1 MKKLFY
7 TVAVAFE
14 GTPREMLINVYEIA
28 DNQPTLFCQIES
40 FYGRDV
46 EVDIQVYLD
55 NNGYGDEEFIFEHL
69 E

>member
-7 TVAVAFE
+7 TVAIALD
-14 GTPREMLINVYEIA
+14 GTPREMLINVYEIIN
-28 DNQPTLFCQIES
+28 NQPKIFCQIES
-40 FYGRDV
+40 FYGVDV
-46 EVDIQVYLD
+46 EVEIQEYLD